1 MPMAWVV
8 VNTWVVLDLTV
19 TALANDDLG
28 EIVSG
33 VSGSHLRPILRDGS
47 APSALSV
54 PSNRSQ
60 PALPMPMMPGMTD
73 RTSGRFHEAG
83 STAADSDKRTDE
95 TSDNRH
101 PSGRG
106 LPGICAVRPASVR

>member
-47 APSALSV
+47 ALSV

-60 PALPMPMMPGMTD
+60 TVLPMRPGMPERRSHDYARSGVTRPGVPP
-73 RTSGRFHEAG
+73 RT
-83 STAADSDKRTDE
+83 
-95 TSDNRH
+95 
-101 PSGRG
+101 
-106 LPGICAVRPASVR
+106 